1 MDRFSILVGDLTA
14 SDAEAIVNAANPTLL
29 GGSGVDGAI
38 HAAAGPELL
47 AECRTLHGCETGQA
61 KLTGGYRLK
70 ARYVIHTVGP
80 IWQGGGHGEA
90 AALAA
95 CYRNCLALARAQG
108 IESVDF
114 PSISTGVY
122 GYPMTQAASVA
133 LKAIMAPASI
143 PGRCG
148 WSVTRS
154 PPRGSTG
161 RPTISGTP
169 AQKRSGCKSAPLFV
183 SAI

>member
-80 IWQGGGHGEA
+80 IWQGGDHGEA
-90 AALAA
+90 ALLRS
-95 CYRNCLALARAQG
+95 CYLSCLELALAHGCRT
-108 IESVDF
+108 VDF

-122 GYPMTQAASVA
+122 GYPLPQAAHVA
-133 LKAIMAPASI
+133 LKAMTDFLRDH
-143 PGRCG
+143 PGMHLRMICHNPDALRAYQVD
-148 WSVTRS
+148 WNMFYQDVK
-154 PPRGSTG
+154 PH
-161 RPTISGTP
+161 
-169 AQKRSGCKSAPLFV
+169 A
-183 SAI
+183 